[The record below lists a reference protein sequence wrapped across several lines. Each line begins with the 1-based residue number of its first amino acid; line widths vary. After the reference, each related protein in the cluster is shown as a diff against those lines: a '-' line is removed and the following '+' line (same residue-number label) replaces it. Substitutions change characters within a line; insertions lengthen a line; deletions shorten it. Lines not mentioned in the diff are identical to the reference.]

1 MLVLCVLKHV
11 LCVIWRLWIYN
22 FVSDAEEEEVIEIT
36 WKNSKCIEF
45 ICLAHIGHI
54 DTATAEFHL

>member
-1 MLVLCVLKHV
+1 MCNLEALD
-11 LCVIWRLWIYN
+11 IYN